1 MKRHT
6 YIPDNN
12 KKYTL
17 REVPTEDLIDELAR
31 RSGSI
36 LIETFEKDDVKAQ
49 VETWL
54 NDKGRWA
61 GRGKDE
67 AVYRKCWESYGP
79 LIVDGLWD
87 CALLLYNLVQ
97 PGFDKVDTSRITE
110 AFENTINFFKIRDW
124 K

>member
-6 YIPDNN
+6 YIPDPN
-12 KKYTL
+12 KQYKL
-17 REVPTEDLIDELAR
+17 REVPTEELIDELAR

-36 LIETFEKDDVKAQ
+36 LIETFEKEDVKAQ

-61 GRGKDE
+61 GRGNDE

-87 CALLLYNLVQ
+87 SALLLYNLVQ

-110 AFENTINFFKIRDW
+110 AFENTINFFKIRKW

>member
-6 YIPDNN
+6 YIPDPN
-12 KKYTL
+12 KQYKL
-17 REVPTEDLIDELAR
+17 REVPTEELIDELAR

-36 LIETFEKDDVKAQ
+36 LIETFDQEDVKAQ
-49 VETWL
+49 VEEWL

-61 GRGKDE
+61 GRANDE

-79 LIVDGLWD
+79 LIVEALWD
-87 CALLLYNLVQ
+87 SALMLYTLVQ
-97 PGFDKVDTSRITE
+97 PDFDKVENSRITE
-110 AFENTINFFKIRDW
+110 VFENTINFYKIREW

>member
-6 YIPDNN
+6 YIPDPN
-12 KKYTL
+12 KQYKL

-61 GRGKDE
+61 GRGNDE

-87 CALLLYNLVQ
+87 SALLLYNLVQ

-110 AFENTINFFKIRDW
+110 AFENTINFFKIRKW

>member
-6 YIPDNN
+6 YIPDPN
-12 KKYTL
+12 KQYKL
-17 REVPTEDLIDELAR
+17 RKVSTEELIDELAR

-36 LIETFEKDDVKAQ
+36 LIETFEQDDVKAQ
-49 VETWL
+49 VEAWL

-67 AVYRKCWESYGP
+67 AVYRKCWETYGP
-79 LIVDGLWD
+79 LIVETLWNY
-87 CALLLYNLVQ
+87 AIMLYNLGLA
-97 PGFDKVDTSRITE
+97 GFDKVEDNRITE
-110 AFENTINFFKIRDW
+110 AFVNTINFYNMREW

>member
-6 YIPDNN
+6 YIPDPN
-12 KKYTL
+12 KKYKL

-49 VETWL
+49 VGAWL

-61 GRGKDE
+61 GRGNDE

-110 AFENTINFFKIRDW
+110 AFENTINFFKIREW

>member
-6 YIPDNN
+6 YIPDPN
-12 KKYTL
+12 KQYKL

-110 AFENTINFFKIRDW
+110 AFENTINFFKIRKW

>member
-6 YIPDNN
+6 YIPDPN

-61 GRGKDE
+61 GRGNDE
-67 AVYRKCWESYGP
+67 AVYRKCWETYGP

-110 AFENTINFFKIRDW
+110 AFENTINFFKIRKW